1 MTSPGQGGKRMP
13 RDDDVRGRLARHV
26 LTDGFHIILDLRGSC
41 GSWIVDAE
49 TGERYLDLYSFFAS
63 SPLGIN
69 PPGVTG
75 DPEFMALLAEA
86 AANKPTNP
94 DIYTSHY
101 ADFVDAF
108 ARVMG
113 DPALPHM
120 FFVEG
125 GALAVENAL
134 KCAFDGRSGYTLSL
148 TNTDPVKT
156 ARFPKF
162 SWPRIDVPAVIFP
175 LDAHLE
181 EVATA

>member
-1 MTSPGQGGKRMP
+1 GEWRGAEQGVGRGRRPVVASEGKTSRWSADGDQPRPRGEAMP
-13 RDDDVRGRLARHV
+13 RDDDVRGRLARPV
-26 LTDGFHIILDLRGSC
+26 LTAGFHSILDLRRSC

-101 ADFVDAF
+101 ADFVDVF
-108 ARVMG
+108 ARVIG
-113 DPALPHM
+113 DPALPHL

-125 GALAVENAL
+125 GALAVAHAL
-134 KCAFDGRSGYTLSL
+134 KCAFPCTTPPPDL
-148 TNTDPVKT
+148 P
-156 ARFPKF
+156 P
-162 SWPRIDVPAVIFP
+162 PPP
-175 LDAHLE
+175 
-181 EVATA
+181 